1 MAALEQVMQL
11 KEQGYSEQDI
21 VNYLKDQGIDQK
33 EIYDAL
39 AQSNIKSELN
49 RESAYNQ
56 GMFPTTPGNQIGDGD
71 YPAGSQP
78 IPQQE
83 YSMQPSMMTPK
94 ESPQQMQPMPAEYQ
108 EQYPNYQ
115 DSQQGYQQ
123 NYYPEYQSS
132 DVETIT
138 EIAEQLIEEK
148 NEKIQKQIS
157 TLLAFKEETSAEIE
171 RINQRLEKIESNF
184 NNLQTSIIR
193 KIGEYGE
200 DIKNIGKEMHANQES
215 FSKLINPIIDN
226 ARGIQEE
233 GEEVT
238 ETSKPR
244 KTKKSADFED
254 YLR

>member
-21 VNYLKDQGIDQK
+21 IQYLKDQGINQK

-49 RESAYNQ
+49 RESAYAQ
-56 GMFPTTPGNQIGDGD
+56 GIFPAVTNNQISNRD
-71 YPAGSQP
+71 YPADSQQ
-78 IPQQE
+78 IARQE
-83 YSMQPSMMTPK
+83 YSMQPSMMAK
-94 ESPQQMQPMPAEYQ
+94 ESPQQTQAMPSEYQ
-108 EQYPNYQ
+108 EPSYTYAQQ
-115 DSQQGYQQ
+115 DYQ

-148 NEKIQKQIS
+148 NEKIKKQIS
-157 TLLAFKEETSAEIE
+157 ILASFKEETSAEIE
-171 RINQRLEKIESNF
+171 RINMRLEKIENNF
-184 NNLQTSIIR
+184 NNLQASIIR

-215 FSKLINPIIDN
+215 FSKLLNPVIDN
-226 ARGIQEE
+226 ARGVEE
-233 GEEVT
+233 EEIV
-238 ETSKPR
+238 ESSKPR
-244 KTKKSADFED
+244 KTKKSPDFED